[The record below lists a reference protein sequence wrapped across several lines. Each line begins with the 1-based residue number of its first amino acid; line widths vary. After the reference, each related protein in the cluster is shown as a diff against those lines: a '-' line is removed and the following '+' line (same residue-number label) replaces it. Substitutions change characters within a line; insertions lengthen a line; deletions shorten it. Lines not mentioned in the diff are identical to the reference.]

1 MVSLKHISILATI
14 LGFISIVIGGIFIG
28 IAQHENSYITSQ
40 LRDQGVTLGLTQDQI
55 AKGEVVHNAAE
66 AQTAAATLAKHLKS
80 IAPSYSA
87 LMASNPSGRFDPT
100 NPTDLTYG
108 QGLNLLNSMNI
119 VILGY
124 GVVEA
129 ITGTGAALVVVGLGL
144 ATGGLIMLKLAA
156 KREEVRVKQYETEAR
171 LVGVGSTSAS

>member
-1 MVSLKHISILATI
+1 MISLKHISILAVI
-14 LGFISIVIGGIFIG
+14 LGIISVAIGGVFIG
-28 IAQHENSYITSQ
+28 ISQHENSYITNQ
-40 LRDQGVTLGLTQDQI
+40 LREQGVTLGLTQTQI
-55 AKGEVVHNAAE
+55 AKGEVVDSAAE
-66 AQTAAATLAKHLKS
+66 AQVAASTLGKHLKS

-144 ATGGLIMLKLAA
+144 VTGGLIMLKLAA
-156 KREEVRVKQYETEAR
+156 KREEAQVKQYEAEGR